1 MMMTTTMMMM
11 MMMVSHKRC
20 VVDFK
25 DAHKKE
31 EEDKA
36 QR

>member
-1 MMMTTTMMMM
+1 